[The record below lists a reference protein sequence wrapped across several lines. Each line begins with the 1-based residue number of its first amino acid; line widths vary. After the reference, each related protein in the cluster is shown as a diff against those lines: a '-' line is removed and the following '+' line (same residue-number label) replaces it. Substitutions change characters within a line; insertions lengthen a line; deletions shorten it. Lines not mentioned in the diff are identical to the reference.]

1 MSRRTT
7 RGAYAVPL
15 MIALVSI
22 VGLVSALVGDG
33 VRDWISWIALAV
45 PVAVVVWARMAR
57 RS

>member
-1 MSRRTT
+1 MSARST

-15 MIALVSI
+15 LIGLVSI

-33 VRDWISWIALAV
+33 VRDWISWLALAV
-45 PVAVVVWARMAR
+45 PVVVVVWARTAR